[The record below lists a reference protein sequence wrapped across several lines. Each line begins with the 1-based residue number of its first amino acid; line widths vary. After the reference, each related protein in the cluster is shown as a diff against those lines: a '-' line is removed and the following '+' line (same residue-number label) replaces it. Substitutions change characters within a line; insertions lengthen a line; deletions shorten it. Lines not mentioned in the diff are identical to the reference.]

1 MAHGSPR
8 QGSTTGIYTA
18 GNERFDEKRF
28 IATMLGVELERCI
41 RDERIGLDRARYK
54 RAA

>member
-1 MAHGSPR
+1 VS
-8 QGSTTGIYTA
+8 STTGIYTA

-28 IATMLGVELERCI
+28 IATMLGAELERCI
-41 RDERIGLDRARYK
+41 GGERVGLDRARFK